1 MTFYKFGLAVKSFL
15 TYVQQEKNVNSGYR
29 GCTVY
34 KQTGGGD
41 LSIYDWLADFSQGAN
56 PS

>member
-1 MTFYKFGLAVKSFL
+1 MTFYMFGLAVQSF
-15 TYVQQEKNVNSGYR
+15 QQEKNVNSGYR

-34 KQTGGGD
+34 KQTGGDD